1 MGSDEDEPN
10 IGIDT
15 GGEAGEV
22 VMEVAIG
29 DFFEGDAEKSGH
41 ESIDGEGEDATL
53 AGESVG
59 VVAELD
65 NFIRAA
71 TEDDV
76 VWGKPCSFAIAWRR
90 ASPAP
95 SG

>member
-1 MGSDEDEPN
+1 
-10 IGIDT
+10 
-15 GGEAGEV
+15 
-22 VMEVAIG
+22 MEVAIG

-41 ESIDGEGEDATL
+41 ESIDGESVGGGEDAAL

-65 NFIRAA
+65 NFIRTANRG
-71 TEDDV
+71 TTWSGV
-76 VWGKPCSFAIAWRR
+76 SPCSFAIAWRR